1 MLILLGKYL
10 EILFGGTAM
19 NVHLTGRKMKLPT
32 VALGF
37 AAVFLAAN
45 VASADVHFT
54 ANFSGNLGSSSNIRA
69 PFNALGGFSSG
80 MEFTGNLVPAGGSF
94 FPGGRHE

>member
-1 MLILLGKYL
+1 MK
-10 EILFGGTAM
+10 
-19 NVHLTGRKMKLPT
+19 VHLIGRTMKLPT

-45 VASADVHFT
+45 VASADVYFT
-54 ANFSGNLGSSSNIRA
+54 ADFSGNLGSSPKIRA
-69 PFNALGGFSSG
+69 PFNGLGSGYSGG